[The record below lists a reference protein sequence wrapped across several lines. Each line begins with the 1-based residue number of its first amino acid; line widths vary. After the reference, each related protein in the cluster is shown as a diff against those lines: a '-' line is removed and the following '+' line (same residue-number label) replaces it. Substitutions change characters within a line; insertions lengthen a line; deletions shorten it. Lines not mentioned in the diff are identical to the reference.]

1 VGAQSRSALSRTVPD
16 DVVDALNS
24 QSVPPFLVEPVDQ
37 ACVSAPHRSTYTQ
50 LELGPTNEEDWTTII

>member
-1 VGAQSRSALSRTVPD
+1 
-16 DVVDALNS
+16 VVDALNS